1 VGLLAFADEVMGY
14 LPPGKGKLQASRLT
28 EFLYPLQAR
37 TAESD
42 YRAAF
47 TYLSQQCRRRSLIL
61 VFTDLID
68 PDSSASLITHLSLL
82 SPRHLVLCVALSD
95 YELDELLRKPPQEPR
110 DLYERA
116 VASSLQQDRAQAL
129 AALALRGIL
138 TLNAAPSDL
147 SVAVVNRYLAL
158 KREGWA

>member
-1 VGLLAFADEVMGY
+1 
-14 LPPGKGKLQASRLT
+14 
-28 EFLYPLQAR
+28 
-37 TAESD
+37 
-42 YRAAF
+42 
-47 TYLSQQCRRRSLIL
+47 
-61 VFTDLID
+61 
-68 PDSSASLITHLSLL
+68 
-82 SPRHLVLCVALSD
+82 
-95 YELDELLRKPPQEPR
+95 LDELLRKPPQEPR